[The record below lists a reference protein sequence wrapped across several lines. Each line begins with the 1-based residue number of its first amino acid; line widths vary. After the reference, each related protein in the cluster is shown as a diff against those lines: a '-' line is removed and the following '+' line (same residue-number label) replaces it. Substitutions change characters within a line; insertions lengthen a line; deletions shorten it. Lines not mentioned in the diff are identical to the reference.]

1 MVELCPEEWQGLAGR
16 SRAASIFAS
25 FSELGEEGVFH
36 LKLNTE
42 KRKALFG
49 DAFNALHLSTM
60 LSRIVFLSASRK
72 LDLLTS
78 KFLISDFSDLILIP
92 VEVANVLITDLVSK
106 EHDAI
111 LQDFAHVGGLNETVT
126 RAVMTRY
133 NVYVERVIDIV
144 CNLVPSMSRS
154 AVKKTAGSIAIDYTP
169 KVRSK
174 AELKSQAFA
183 GPGGSMADSKL
194 NASSSSSNRL
204 PPPLKKCAAPAD
216 APPLTGD
223 GRAAPSAP
231 PTHNRPALHSAGRGA
246 SVGAA
251 AMPSG
256 DEGVHQLDASSPS
269 KSEGVR
275 RKSGLDL
282 PGSQRKPPAPE
293 GDERLKSVK
302 TGDNAIPLS
311 EWNGGMQQ
319 QISAYGVAAQASRRV
334 STNDSDSTPSS
345 AATDAQVD
353 KYRAMVS
360 QRVTELNAAATKR
373 ELELLRTIET
383 ATQANAALQKEVVR
397 LTEQAAKFR
406 AESEMK
412 DAHIQLLKVCAPPPP
427 PWHPLAPI
435 GQCTPVLAVLG
446 DEGVRVRAS
455 AHAIRCVV

>member
-1 MVELCPEEWQGLAGR
+1 
-16 SRAASIFAS
+16 
-25 FSELGEEGVFH
+25 
-36 LKLNTE
+36 
-42 KRKALFG
+42 
-49 DAFNALHLSTM
+49 
-60 LSRIVFLSASRK
+60 
-72 LDLLTS
+72 
-78 KFLISDFSDLILIP
+78 
-92 VEVANVLITDLVSK
+92 
-106 EHDAI
+106 
-111 LQDFAHVGGLNETVT
+111 
-126 RAVMTRY
+126 
-133 NVYVERVIDIV
+133 
-144 CNLVPSMSRS
+144 
-154 AVKKTAGSIAIDYTP
+154 
-169 KVRSK
+169 
-174 AELKSQAFA
+174 
-183 GPGGSMADSKL
+183 MADSKL

-334 STNDSDSTPSS
+334 STNDSDNTPSS
-345 AATDAQVD
+345 AATDVQVD

-360 QRVTELNAAATKR
+360 QRVT
-373 ELELLRTIET
+373 
-383 ATQANAALQKEVVR
+383 
-397 LTEQAAKFR
+397 
-406 AESEMK
+406 
-412 DAHIQLLKVCAPPPP
+412 
-427 PWHPLAPI
+427 
-435 GQCTPVLAVLG
+435 
-446 DEGVRVRAS
+446 
-455 AHAIRCVV
+455 